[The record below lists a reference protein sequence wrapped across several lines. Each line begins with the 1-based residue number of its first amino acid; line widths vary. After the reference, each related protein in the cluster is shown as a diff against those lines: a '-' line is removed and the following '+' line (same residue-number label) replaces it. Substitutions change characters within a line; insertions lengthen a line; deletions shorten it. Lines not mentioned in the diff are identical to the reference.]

1 MPVSGMAGTVAQQ
14 ASEFFL
20 RTSFP
25 FIFSGLLPVSGVILA
40 SATDSDLG
48 RIVTG
53 HHKSSQV
60 ITSHHKSSQ
69 VITGHQKLTAISKS
83 LQLH

>member
-1 MPVSGMAGTVAQQ
+1 MAGTVAQQ

-40 SATDSDLG
+40 SATDSNLG

-53 HHKSSQV
+53 QHKSPIALKV
-60 ITSHHKSSQ
+60 FARITWK
-69 VITGHQKLTAISKS
+69 G
-83 LQLH
+83 